1 MILAYREG
9 ALETLREVAEF
20 LDTINTEGSG
30 EFWVRNF
37 LNNLGSYVKPNV
49 QYTLCR
55 HPEFA
60 RMGLSCISLNGWIV
74 AFKIEEE
81 VFLVYSIVRGNILT

>member
-9 ALETLREVAEF
+9 ALEALREVADF

-30 EFWVRNF
+30 EFWVINF
-37 LNNLGSYVKPNV
+37 LKNLEGYVKPNV
-49 QYTLCR
+49 QYAVCR

-60 RMGLSCISLNGWIV
+60 QKGLSCISLNGWII

-81 VFLVYSIVRGNILT
+81 IFLVYSIVRGNLLS